1 MMKLGCSVW
10 SLTGRYGPPY
20 GDALETIAGLGFE
33 GTELIVKSTD
43 EIRDHFSPAQCAQ
56 MRDRL
61 SGLGLQLSQF
71 VAYKD
76 MIDGLASMDPARIET
91 ALEIFEQCCAISQAV
106 GTDTINT
113 VSHWIPGLTSPN
125 PYPPAFVHVSKS
137 PQGAFSPKITFSYP
151 EFDWDELWSSYV
163 SSIQRC
169 CDIAAGYGLRFTL
182 EGHPHVIV
190 SHTDSFL
197 AFHREVARA
206 NFGMNYDTGM
216 QTDQREH
223 VPISI
228 RKLGQRLFHLH
239 VRDSDSLVV
248 HQLPIG
254 QGLLD
259 WDAIVGEL
267 IAAGYDGFLSIEL
280 GGYLDPERWVRESRE
295 YLARVIE
302 RALVS
307 DGAAAR

>member
-20 GDALETIAGLGFE
+20 GDALETIAELGFE
-33 GTELIVKSTD
+33 GTELIVDSTD
-43 EIRDHFSPAQCAQ
+43 QIRDFFSPAQCEQ

-61 SGLGLQLSQF
+61 SGLGLELSQF

-76 MIDGLASMDPARIET
+76 MIDGLASMDQARIGE
-91 ALEIFEQCCAISQAV
+91 ALEIWEQCCAIARAL

-137 PQGAFSPKITFSYP
+137 PQGAFSPKISFDYP
-151 EFDWDELWSSYV
+151 PFDWDEVWSSYV

-169 CDIAAGYGLRFTL
+169 CDIAARYGLRLAL

-197 AFHREVARA
+197 AFHREVARE

-216 QTDQREH
+216 QTDQIVEHRYRAEPQGDFLEMMLPNLRQEQRHRGNAKKQRRE
-223 VPISI
+223 
-228 RKLGQRLFHLH
+228 RKDEKRMRIENGRCGQR
-239 VRDSDSLVV
+239 S
-248 HQLPIG
+248 HQKMGHSAEPRG
-254 QGLLD
+254 
-259 WDAIVGEL
+259 
-267 IAAGYDGFLSIEL
+267 
-280 GGYLDPERWVRESRE
+280 
-295 YLARVIE
+295 
-302 RALVS
+302 
-307 DGAAAR
+307 

>member
-20 GDALETIAGLGFE
+20 DDALETIAELGFE
-33 GTELIVKSTD
+33 GTELIASSTD
-43 EIRDHFSPAQCAQ
+43 QIRDFFSPAQCAQ

-61 SGLGLQLSQF
+61 SGLGLRMSQF

-76 MIDGLASMDPARIET
+76 MIDGLASMDPARIKT
-91 ALEIFEQCCAISQAV
+91 ALEIFEQCCAIAEAA

-137 PQGAFSPKITFSYP
+137 PQGSFSPKISFDYP
-151 EFDWDELWSSYV
+151 AFDWDEVWSSYV

-197 AFHREVARA
+197 AFHQEVARE

-228 RKLGQRLFHLH
+228 RKLGRRLFHLH

-259 WDAIVGEL
+259 WDAIVAEL
-267 IAAGYDGFLSIEL
+267 IAIGYDGYLSIEL
-280 GGYLDPERWVRESRE
+280 GGYLDAARWVRESRD

-302 RALVS
+302 RALVA
-307 DGAAAR
+307 DAAPVR

>member
-20 GDALETIAGLGFE
+20 GDALETIAELGFE
-33 GTELIVKSTD
+33 GTELIVQSTD
-43 EIRDHFSPAQCAQ
+43 QIRELLQPGPVRRDARPAERAGPADEPV
-56 MRDRL
+56 R
-61 SGLGLQLSQF
+61 GLQGHDRRAGQHGPGAHRGARWRSGSS
-71 VAYKD
+71 A
-76 MIDGLASMDPARIET
+76 AS
-91 ALEIFEQCCAISQAV
+91 ISQAL

-137 PQGAFSPKITFSYP
+137 PQGSFSPKISFSYP
-151 EFDWDELWSSYV
+151 PFDWDEVWSSYV

-169 CDIAAGYGLRFTL
+169 CDIAASYGLRFAL

-197 AFHREVARA
+197 AFHRDVARP

-228 RKLGQRLFHLH
+228 RKLGQRIFHLH

-267 IAAGYDGFLSIEL
+267 IATGYDGYLSIEL
-280 GGYLDPERWVRESRE
+280 GGYLDRRAGCGNRATTWRASSSGPIVPVR
-295 YLARVIE
+295 
-302 RALVS
+302 
-307 DGAAAR
+307 